1 MKHRLKRLAAIED
14 LAEKNMNQAILNQIL
29 LDNGEDMV
37 VNDVVFR
44 EMLNDSRKYVV
55 ETWKTNTGEF
65 AIFSGKHDGS
75 WRIDNIEY
83 NGKQN
88 SESDARL
95 YVQQNLQ
102 QEAGGFDIL
111 VAQNKLRLKKDSK
124 K

>member
-1 MKHRLKRLAAIED
+1 MRHRLKRLAAVED
-14 LAEKNMNQAILNQIL
+14 LGEKNMNQSILNQIL
-29 LDNGEDMV
+29 LDNGEEMV
-37 VNDVVFR
+37 VNEVLFR
-44 EMLNDSRKYVV
+44 EMLNDSTKYVV

-88 SESDARL
+88 SESNALL

-111 VAQNKLRLKKDSK
+111 VAKSQIRLKKISK